1 MSGGERDLHLLHS
14 VQTGAEDQPAAY
26 SMRFRALPLGA
37 KRPPCEANH
46 SLPPSAKITIAR
58 T

>member
-1 MSGGERDLHLLHS
+1 MSERERNLHLLHS

-26 SMRFRALPLGA
+26 STRFRGLPLGV
-37 KRPPCEANH
+37 KGPPRGANH
-46 SLPPSAKITIAR
+46 LLPPSAKITNTR

>member
-1 MSGGERDLHLLHS
+1 MSERERDLHILHS

-26 SMRFRALPLGA
+26 STRFRALPLRA
-37 KRPPCEANH
+37 KRPPREA
-46 SLPPSAKITIAR
+46 SAKITNAG

>member
-1 MSGGERDLHLLHS
+1 MSERERDLHLLHS
-14 VQTGAEDQPAAY
+14 VQTAAEDQPAAY

-37 KRPPCEANH
+37 KRPPREANH
-46 SLPPSAKITIAR
+46 SLPPSAKITNTR